1 MTPLVG
7 GAFGAVAG
15 LGLFVIIAALGG
27 ELSTGSGTGRLRSL
41 VGSERLALTL
51 ALYLA
56 AFLATWALTGWVV
69 GGLITVI
76 IARVVPR
83 IALTRQ
89 ARATEVAKIEAIA
102 SWCEMLRDTISASS
116 GLHEA
121 IRVSATVAPNPI
133 EIPVRRLSARL
144 HHGNLEPSLRAF
156 ADDVDHPI
164 GDLVVASLLLAASG
178 QGGSLSGQ
186 LTELA
191 GTARANATMR
201 LRVEAGRARI
211 YTSATTVG
219 GVFSIF
225 ALGLIVLQRDFLAAF
240 DDAAGQL
247 MLLVIAALM
256 LFGWA
261 SMYRLGDFTELPG
274 VLHEDR
280 EAKR

>member
-7 GAFGAVAG
+7 ATFGAVIG
-15 LGLFVIIAALGG
+15 LGVFVTVAALGG
-27 ELSTGSGTGRLRSL
+27 RLSTPAGTGRVRQLL
-41 VGSERLALTL
+41 GSERFVMALAI
-51 ALYLA
+51 YLA

-69 GGLITVI
+69 GGLVTVI
-76 IARVVPR
+76 VARVVPR

-89 ARATEVAKIEAIA
+89 ARAAEVAKIEAIA

-121 IRVSATVAPNPI
+121 VRVSAAVAPAPI
-133 EIPVRRLSARL
+133 ELPVRRLAARL
-144 HHGNLEPSLRAF
+144 HHDTLDRSLRTF
-156 ADDVDHPI
+156 ADEVDHPI

-178 QGGSLSGQ
+178 QGGSLSAQ

-191 GTARANATMR
+191 DTARANATMR

-219 GVFSIF
+219 AVFSLF

-240 DDAAGQL
+240 DDAAGQV
-247 MLLVIAALM
+247 MLLMIAGLM

-274 VLHEDR
+274 VLHDDP
-280 EAKR
+280 EAHR